1 MMTGKL
7 KTGERPLLIRERLE
21 RLEHEILSP
30 LAAKSDL
37 SRGRQ
42 RPEKPCQVRPAFQHD
57 RDRIIH
63 SKAFRRLKHK
73 TQVFLAPKG
82 DHYRT
87 RLTHTIE
94 VSQIA
99 RTIAKALALN
109 EDLTEAIA
117 LGHDL
122 GHTPFGHAG
131 EYSLDEIFP
140 GGFHHW
146 EQSLRVVDELAN
158 EGKGLNLTW
167 EVRDGILKHSKG
179 KSNPILGEG
188 PDDLPA
194 TLEGKIV
201 RVADVVAYTN
211 HDLQDA
217 IHAGLLKASDIPAE
231 CSEVLGRGHSARI
244 NTMVTDIIME
254 TAKLEKNQVAMSQE
268 VLAATDLLRDFLFA
282 AVYENAAVQDEFK
295 KSRRIIQELYYFYLQ
310 HPEALLKQI
319 GKKEFHYPLER
330 EACDHIAGMSDS
342 YALHIYDELF
352 MPKPWT
358 Y

>member
-1 MMTGKL
+1 MTSEKH
-7 KTGERPLLIRERLE
+7 EPSIRERLE
-21 RLEHEILSP
+21 EMERRNLSP
-30 LAAKSDL
+30 LAAKSSA
-37 SRGRQ
+37 SRGRIK
-42 RPEKPCQVRPAFQHD
+42 PEKPCHIRPDFQRD

-63 SKAFRRLKHK
+63 CKAFRRLKHK
-73 TQVFLAPKG
+73 TQVFLAPRG

-99 RTIAKALALN
+99 RTIAKALFLN

-117 LGHDL
+117 LAHDL

-131 EYSLDEIFP
+131 EYALNSVFP

-146 EQSLRVVDELAN
+146 EQSLRVVDELGS
-158 EGKGLNLTW
+158 EGRGLNLTW

-179 KSNPILGEG
+179 RESPILGAN
-188 PDDLPA
+188 PADLPA

-201 RVADVVAYTN
+201 RVADIVAYTN

-217 IHAGLLKASDIPAE
+217 FAAGLLKPADLPRE
-231 CSEVLGRGHSARI
+231 CVETLGRGHSARI
-244 NTMVTDIIME
+244 NNMVTDIIFE
-254 TAKLEKNQVAMSQE
+254 TAKQNANALGMTPAVA
-268 VLAATDLLRDFLFA
+268 AATEQLRDFLFER
-282 AVYENAAVQDEFK
+282 VYDNEQVQVEVGKTK
-295 KSRRIIQELYYFYLQ
+295 KIIEDLYRYYVE
-310 HPEALLKQI
+310 HPDVLLKHA
-319 GKKEFHYPLER
+319 GKKELKEAIER
-330 EACDHIAGMSDS
+330 EACDFIAGMSDG
-342 YALHIYDELF
+342 YALHLYEDLF

>member
-1 MMTGKL
+1 VKEKDHTGL
-7 KTGERPLLIRERLE
+7 SIRERLE
-21 RLEHEILSP
+21 QLEEDKLSP
-30 LAAKSDL
+30 LAMKSRD
-37 SRGRQ
+37 SRGRLT
-42 RPEKPCQVRPAFQHD
+42 PEKPCHVRPAFQRD
-57 RDRIIH
+57 RDRIVH

-99 RTIAKALALN
+99 RTVAKALFLN

-131 EYSLDEIFP
+131 EHALDEVHP

-146 EQSLRVVDELAN
+146 EQSLRVVDKLAS
-158 EGKGLNLTW
+158 EGRGLNLTH

-179 KSNPILGEG
+179 RSHPILAANG
-188 PDDLPA
+188 DDLPQ

-201 RVADVVAYTN
+201 RVADVIAYTN

-217 IHAGLLKASDIPAE
+217 IAAGLVKPSDLPKD
-231 CSEVLGRGHSARI
+231 CLEVLGRRTTVRI
-244 NTMVTDIIME
+244 NTMVSDIISATQSLSRNE
-254 TAKLEKNQVAMSQE
+254 VAMSSE
-268 VLAATDLLRDFLFA
+268 VLAATTRLRDWLFE
-282 AVYENAAVQDEFK
+282 AVYFHPDIQAEFTK
-295 KSRRIIQELYYFYLQ
+295 ARHIIHELYHYYCR
-310 HPEALLKQI
+310 HPEVLAKHMD
-319 GKKEFHYPLER
+319 KKELTEPVER
-330 EACDHIAGMSDS
+330 EACDHIAAMSDS
-342 YALHIYDELF
+342 YALHIYEELF
-352 MPKPWT
+352 LPKPWSFI
-358 Y
+358 